1 MDELPEQLKQ
11 QIQENDIVLEDG
23 KYPYYTVVHS
33 LDQQSFQAYAEQ
45 IGVNAEDFVN
55 RDTPLAIVIDQITYE
70 DATAGKLIE
79 TKSIETKVGHTI
91 DLFTMSYGDMENE
104 QPLWELVSTVQIG
117 ALTDQVPMGIHTV
130 SLGGVNII
138 VSEDTMD
145 QFAIASGEVN
155 PYVYLNSSDPMAT
168 QEAIEDREDT
178 NVHVYN
184 VYQQRQHEEQID
196 FSHVRLHLWVH
207 HAHFLDFDRQYL

>member
-23 KYPYYTVVHS
+23 KYSYYTVVNS

-45 IGVNAEDFVN
+45 IGVDAEDFVN
-55 RDTPLAIVIDQITYE
+55 RDTPLAIVIDQISYE
-70 DATAGKLIE
+70 DAAIGKVIE
-79 TKSIETKVGHTI
+79 TKSIESKVGHTI

-104 QPLWELVSTVQIG
+104 QPLRELVSTVQIG
-117 ALTDQVPMGIHTV
+117 ALTDEVPMGVHTV

-145 QFAIASGEVN
+145 QLAIASEGAN
-155 PYVYLNSSDPMAT
+155 PYVYLKSSDPMAT
-168 QEAIEDREDT
+168 QAAIEDREDT

-184 VYQQRQHEEQID
+184 VFQ
-196 FSHVRLHLWVH
+196 
-207 HAHFLDFDRQYL
+207 ATTT